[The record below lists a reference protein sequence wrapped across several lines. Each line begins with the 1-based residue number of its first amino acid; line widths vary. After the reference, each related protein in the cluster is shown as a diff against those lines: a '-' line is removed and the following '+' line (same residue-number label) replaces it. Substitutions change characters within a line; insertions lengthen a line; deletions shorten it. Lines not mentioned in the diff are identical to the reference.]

1 MRKILNFIQ
10 NSKVKSG
17 IILLLLLVLY
27 TFICARNYVQAVSGD
42 ISNNVFRLHVIA
54 NSDNKE
60 DQDLKYKVRDK
71 LLSYMNSICIDAK
84 TKQEAIIIAQ
94 NHEEEFKKLALEVIQ
109 EEGFNFSVNIN
120 IGNFNFPTK
129 TYGDISFPAGMYDAL
144 RVEIGDAIGQNWWCV
159 MFPSLCF
166 IDISSGIV
174 EDDSKALLEDNLSN
188 ESYTI
193 VSESSSP
200 VIKFKFKILE
210 FFGKKNVI
218 TAKN

>member
-10 NSKVKSG
+10 NPKVKSG

-27 TFICARNYVQAVSGD
+27 TFICGKNYVQAVSTD
-42 ISNNVFRLHVIA
+42 ISNSVFRLHVIA

-60 DQDLKYKVRDK
+60 DQNLKYKVRDR
-71 LLSYMNSICIDAK
+71 LLNYMNSICTDAT
-84 TKQEAIIIAQ
+84 TKQEAILIAQ
-94 NHEEEFKKLALEVIQ
+94 DHQKEFEKLALEVIH
-109 EEGFNFSVNIN
+109 EEGFDYSVNIN
-120 IGNFNFPTK
+120 IGNFEFPTK
-129 TYGDISFPAGMYDAL
+129 TYGDISLPAGMYDAL

-174 EDDSKALLEDNLSN
+174 EDDSKTLLEDNLSD

-193 VSESSSP
+193 VSDSSNP
-200 VIKFKFKILE
+200 VVKFKFKILE
-210 FFGKKNVI
+210 FFGRKNVI

>member
-1 MRKILNFIQ
+1 MRNLLNFMQ

-17 IILLLLLVLY
+17 IIIFSLLVLY
-27 TFICARNYVQAVSGD
+27 TFICARSYVQAVSSD

-54 NSDNKE
+54 NSNSDE
-60 DQDLKYKVRDK
+60 DQNLKYKVRDS
-71 LLSYMNSICIDAK
+71 LLDYMNTLCTNVSSK
-84 TKQEAIIIAQ
+84 EEAILIAQ
-94 NHEEEFKKLALEVIQ
+94 NHKKDFERIALEVIHK
-109 EEGFNFSVNIN
+109 EGFDYVVNIN
-120 IGNFNFPTK
+120 IGNFEFPTK
-129 TYGDISFPAGMYDAL
+129 TYGDISLPAGMYDAL
-144 RVEIGDAIGQNWWCV
+144 RVEIGEATGKNWWCV

-174 EDDSKALLEDNLSN
+174 EDDSKALLEDNLSE

-193 VSESSSP
+193 VSDTSNTI
-200 VIKFKFKILE
+200 IKFKFKILE

>member
-27 TFICARNYVQAVSGD
+27 TFICVKNYVQVVSTD
-42 ISNNVFRLHVIA
+42 ISNGVFRLHVIA

-60 DQDLKYKVRDK
+60 DQNLKYKVRDR
-71 LLSYMNSICIDAK
+71 LLNYMNSICTDAT
-84 TKQEAIIIAQ
+84 TKQEAILIAQ
-94 NHEEEFKKLALEVIQ
+94 DHQKEFEKLALEVIH
-109 EEGFNFSVNIN
+109 EEGFDYSVNIN
-120 IGNFNFPTK
+120 IGNFEFPTK
-129 TYGDISFPAGMYDAL
+129 TYGDISLPAGMYDAL

-174 EDDSKALLEDNLSN
+174 EDDSKTLLEDNLSD

-193 VSESSSP
+193 VSDSSNP
-200 VIKFKFKILE
+200 VVKFKFKILE
-210 FFGKKNVI
+210 FFGRKNVI